1 VEDKVPSSNRRSRGA
16 QLNRLAVLASNERRS
31 FMLIGAHAVI
41 YSTNPDADRA
51 FLRDVIKLTNV
62 DAGGGYVIFG
72 LPPSE
77 VAVHQHDKND
87 VHEFYLMC
95 ADVEAR
101 IEELKGHNVV
111 CGPVQDEGWGLL
123 TRVMLPGGGKLGIY
137 QPRHPRPAATS
148 EEAPKG
154 VAKRAVQGPTKK
166 SRKAKRKA
174 RRR

>member
-1 VEDKVPSSNRRSRGA
+1 
-16 QLNRLAVLASNERRS
+16 
-31 FMLIGAHAVI
+31 MLIGAHFVI

-77 VAVHQHDKND
+77 VAVQQHDKND
-87 VHEFYLMC
+87 VREFYLMC
-95 ADVEAR
+95 ADVEAF
-101 IEELKGHNVV
+101 IEELKSHNVV

-137 QPRHPRPAATS
+137 QPRHTRPAATS
-148 EEAPKG
+148 EKTPKR
-154 VAKRAVQGPTKK
+154 VAKRAAQGPTKK
-166 SRKAKRKA
+166 TRNAKRKV

>member
-1 VEDKVPSSNRRSRGA
+1 
-16 QLNRLAVLASNERRS
+16 
-31 FMLIGAHAVI
+31 MLIGAHSVI

-77 VAVHQHDKND
+77 VSVHQHDKND

-95 ADVEAR
+95 ADVEAF
-101 IEELKGHNVV
+101 IEELKSHNVV

-137 QPRHPRPAATS
+137 QPRHARPAATS
-148 EEAPKG
+148 EKTPKR
-154 VAKRAVQGPTKK
+154 VAKRAARGPTKK